1 MIRVEKAAVL
11 GAGTMGAQIA
21 AHLAN
26 ARIPTLLLDI
36 VPREEVSE
44 ARPLGRA
51 TEAHDAKSGTL
62 PDGRASAPSRSDAKT
77 EDRNAI
83 ARAGF
88 EAARKA
94 KPAAFFTSELA
105 SLVTVGNFDDDLAKL
120 KACDLI
126 IEAVVE
132 NLEIKRS
139 LYEKIEQHR
148 RPGSVVASNTSGIP
162 LKQLA
167 EGRSED
173 FRANFL
179 GMHFFNPPR
188 YMHLVELIRTE
199 WTKPEVSCSMFGF
212 LDERLGKGVVVAKDR
227 PNFIA
232 NRVGTFGALV
242 TIRAML
248 DDGYSIEEIDKITG
262 PAAGRPKTA
271 TFRTFDL
278 VGLDVFAHVVKNL
291 HENLP
296 DDPDR
301 EMFVMPDFIAGMIE
315 RKLLG
320 NKTKAGFYRKQKGE
334 TDKREI
340 WALDPATLDY
350 KPAEKVKLPSLEM
363 AKNIEDTAERI
374 KTLAWSK
381 DRAGAFLWKTLSR
394 TLCYAADR
402 IPEIADTVVEI
413 DRAMQ
418 WGFNWELGPFGVW
431 DAIGV
436 EKSVA
441 KLEEEGRT
449 VPANVQKMLDAG
461 AKSFYK
467 QENGQRFYFDFP
479 SAQYVP
485 AAEPPGTIILKSLK
499 DRGTGVPPLN
509 HAQDARAT
517 TAVIK
522 KNSGASLID
531 LGDGVAC
538 LEFHSKMNS
547 IGGDTL
553 EMLKSALNEV
563 EKNFVGLVVGNQG
576 QNFSVGANLML
587 MLMEAQDENWEELDL
602 IGRYFQQSVMSLRY
616 SPKPVVVAPFQMVF
630 GGGCEMVL
638 HADRVRAS
646 AETYIGLVEVGVG
659 IIPAGCGTKEMLV
672 RALDS
677 IPHDMKDADPFPF
690 VKRAFETIAL
700 AKVATSAEE
709 ARGFGFLSAD
719 DTVSMNR
726 DRLIADAKK
735 EVLALAASG
744 YVQPQQ
750 RTDILALGNPA
761 LATLKLGVHMMK
773 RAGYISDHDA
783 LIGEKLARILTG
795 GDLNHAT
802 QVSEQYLL
810 DLERE
815 AFLSLIG
822 TRKSQDRIAHM
833 LKTGKPL
840 RN

>member
-26 ARIPTLLLDI
+26 AQILTLLLDI
-36 VPREEVSE
+36 VPPQETQTADGAV
-44 ARPLGRA
+44 ARPRGPQTGSPAGVGRSGRA
-51 TEAHDAKSGTL
+51 QSVDE
-62 PDGRASAPSRSDAKT
+62 KT
-77 EDRNAI
+77 TDRNRI

-94 KPAAFFTSELA
+94 KPAAFFTSDLA
-105 SLVTVGNFDDDLAKL
+105 ALVQTGNFEDELSKL
-120 KACDLI
+120 KDCDLI

-139 LYEKIEQHR
+139 LYEKVELHR
-148 RPGSVVASNTSGIP
+148 RPGSIVASNTSGIP
-162 LKQLA
+162 LTQLA

-173 FRANFL
+173 FRAHFL

-212 LDERLGKGVVVAKDR
+212 LDERLGKGVVIAKDR

-232 NRVGTFGALV
+232 NRIGTFGALV
-242 TIRAML
+242 TIQAML
-248 DDGYSIEEIDKITG
+248 EDGYSIEEVDKITG
-262 PAAGRPKTA
+262 PAVGRPKTA

-278 VGLDVFAHVVKNL
+278 VGLDVLAHVVRNL
-291 HENLP
+291 GENLP
-296 DDPDR
+296 EDPER
-301 EMFVMPDFIAGMIE
+301 AMFAMPEFVGKMIE
-315 RKLLG
+315 RGLLG
-320 NKTKAGFYRKQKGE
+320 NKTKAGFYRRQKGE
-334 TDKREI
+334 GDKREI
-340 WALDPATLDY
+340 WTLDVATLDY
-350 KPAEKVKLPSLEM
+350 RPAQKVKLPSLEM
-363 AKNIEDTAERI
+363 AKNIDDTAERI

-402 IPEIADTVVEI
+402 IPEIADTVVEV

-418 WGFNWELGPFGVW
+418 WGFNWELGPFEVW

-441 KLEEEGRT
+441 KLKEEGKSI
-449 VPANVQKMLDAG
+449 PANVQKMLDSG

-479 SAQYVP
+479 SAQYVR
-485 AAEPPGTIILKSLK
+485 AADPPGTIILKSLK
-499 DRGTGVPPLN
+499 ERGTGVPPAS

-553 EMLKSALNEV
+553 EMLKTALNEV
-563 EKNFVGLVVGNQG
+563 EKNFLGLVVGNQG

-602 IGRYFQQSVMSLRY
+602 IGRFFQQSVMSLRY

-672 RALDS
+672 RAMDS
-677 IPHDMKDADPFPF
+677 IPGDMKDADPFPF

-709 ARGFGFLSAD
+709 ARNFGFLSTD
-719 DTVSMNR
+719 DSISMNR

-744 YVQPQQ
+744 YIEPQP

-802 QVSEQYLL
+802 RVSEQYLL

-815 AFLSLIG
+815 TFLSLIG
-822 TRKSQDRIAHM
+822 TRQTQDRIAHM

>member
-1 MIRVEKAAVL
+1 
-11 GAGTMGAQIA
+11 
-21 AHLAN
+21 
-26 ARIPTLLLDI
+26 
-36 VPREEVSE
+36 
-44 ARPLGRA
+44 
-51 TEAHDAKSGTL
+51 
-62 PDGRASAPSRSDAKT
+62 SDL
-77 EDRNAI
+77 
-83 ARAGF
+83 
-88 EAARKA
+88 
-94 KPAAFFTSELA
+94 S
-105 SLVTVGNFDDDLAKL
+105 SLITIGNFDNDLPKL
-120 KACDLI
+120 KDCDLI
-126 IEAVVE
+126 IEAIVE
-132 NLEIKRS
+132 NLDIKRS
-139 LYEKIEQHR
+139 LFERVEEHR

-173 FRANFL
+173 FRAHFL

-232 NRVGTFGALV
+232 NRIGTFGALV
-242 TIRAML
+242 TMRTML
-248 DDGYSIEEIDKITG
+248 DDGYSIEEVDKITG
-262 PAAGRPKTA
+262 PAVGRPKTA

-296 DDPDR
+296 DDPERD
-301 EMFVMPDFIAGMIE
+301 MFVMPEFVTKMIE
-315 RKLLG
+315 KGLLG
-320 NKTKAGFYRKQKGE
+320 NKTKAGFYQRKKSDG
-334 TDKREI
+334 DKREI
-340 WALDPATLDY
+340 WTLDSATLDY
-350 KPAEKVKLPSLEM
+350 RPSQKVKLPSLEM
-363 AKNIEDTAERI
+363 AKNIEDTRERL

-381 DRAGAFLWKTLSR
+381 DRVGAFLWKTLSR
-394 TLCYAADR
+394 TLCYTADR

-413 DRAMQ
+413 DRAMR
-418 WGFNWELGPFGVW
+418 WGFNWELGPFEVW

-441 KLEEEGRT
+441 RLKEEGRT
-449 VPANVQKMLDAG
+449 VPANVQSMIDAG
-461 AKSFYK
+461 VKSFYRK
-467 QENGQRFYFDFP
+467 KDGKHFYYDFASEEYRP
-479 SAQYVP
+479 LAD
-485 AAEPPGTIILKSLK
+485 PPGTINLKSLK
-499 DRGTGVPPLN
+499 DRT
-509 HAQDARAT
+509 D
-517 TAVIK
+517 VIK

-553 EMLKSALNEV
+553 EMLKVALNEV

-587 MLMEAQDENWEELDL
+587 MLMEAQDENWEELDM
-602 IGRYFQQSVMSLRY
+602 IGRFFQQSVMSLRY

-646 AETYIGLVEVGVG
+646 AETYMGLVEVGVG

-677 IPHDMKDADPFPF
+677 IPTDMKDADPFPF

-709 ARGFGFLSAD
+709 ARGFGFLRDEDSI
-719 DTVSMNR
+719 SMNP

-744 YVQPQQ
+744 YAQPQQ

-761 LATLKLGVHMMK
+761 LATLKLGVHLMK

-802 QVSEQYLL
+802 RVSEQYLL

-822 TRKSQDRIAHM
+822 TRKTQERIAHM

>member
-1 MIRVEKAAVL
+1 MLIQYYLAAMIPVKKAAVL

-26 ARIPTLLLDI
+26 AGIPTVLLDI
-36 VPREEVSE
+36 PPKDES
-44 ARPLGRA
+44 
-51 TEAHDAKSGTL
+51 
-62 PDGRASAPSRSDAKT
+62 
-77 EDRNAI
+77 EDRNKI
-83 ARAGF
+83 ARTGY
-88 EAARKA
+88 EAAKKA
-94 KPAAFFTSELA
+94 KPAAFFTAERA
-105 SLVTVGNFDDDLAKL
+105 SLVSVGNFDQDLAKL
-120 KACDLI
+120 KDCDLI

-139 LYEKIEQHR
+139 LYEKVEQHR
-148 RPGSVVASNTSGIP
+148 KSGSVIASNTSGIP
-162 LKQLA
+162 LKLLA
-167 EGRSED
+167 AGRSDD
-173 FRANFL
+173 FRAHFL

-188 YMHLVELIRTE
+188 YMHLVELIPTAS
-199 WTKPEVSCSMFGF
+199 TKPEVSCSMAGF

-232 NRVGTFGALV
+232 NRIGTYGALV
-242 TIRAML
+242 TMRTMI
-248 DDGYSIEEIDKITG
+248 DDGYSIEEVDKITG

-296 DDPDR
+296 DDPER
-301 EMFVMPDFIAGMIE
+301 EMFVMPEFVTKMIE
-315 RKLLG
+315 RGLLG
-320 NKTKAGFYRKQKGE
+320 NKTKAGFYQRKQGE
-334 TDKREI
+334 GGQREI
-340 WALDPATLDY
+340 WTLDTATLDY
-350 KPAEKVKLPSLEM
+350 RAAQKVKLPSLDV
-363 AKNIEDTAERI
+363 AKNIEDTRERL
-374 KTLAWSK
+374 KTVVWSK
-381 DRAGAFLWKTLSR
+381 DRVGAFLWKTISR
-394 TLCYAADR
+394 TLIYTAER
-402 IPEIADTVVEI
+402 IPEIADTVVEV
-413 DRAMQ
+413 DRAMR
-418 WGFNWELGPFGVW
+418 WGFNWELGPFEVW

-441 KLEEEGRT
+441 KLKEEGRA
-449 VPANVQKMLDAG
+449 VPANVQEMLDSG
-461 AKSFYK
+461 AKTFYK
-467 QENGQRFYFDFP
+467 QENGQRSYFDF
-479 SAQYVP
+479 
-485 AAEPPGTIILKSLK
+485 AAKEYRPLADPPGTIILKSLK
-499 DRGTGVPPLN
+499 DRTG
-509 HAQDARAT
+509 
-517 TAVIK
+517 VIK
-522 KNSGASLID
+522 KNSGASMID

-553 EMLKSALNEV
+553 EMLRFAIAET

-576 QNFSVGANLML
+576 VNFSVGANLML
-587 MLMEAQDENWEELDL
+587 MLMEAQDENWEELDM
-602 IGRYFQQSVMSLRY
+602 IGRYFQSSVMSLRY

-638 HADRVRAS
+638 HGDRVRAS

-672 RALDS
+672 RAMDS
-677 IPHDMKDADPFPF
+677 IPADMKDADPFPF
-690 VKRAFETIAL
+690 VKRAFETIAM

-709 ARGFGFLSAD
+709 ARDFGFLRDEDSI
-719 DTVSMNR
+719 SMNA

-735 EVLALAASG
+735 QVLALAAAG
-744 YVQPQQ
+744 YVQPQP
-750 RTDILALGNPA
+750 RTDILALGAPA
-761 LATLKLGVHMMK
+761 LATLKLGVHLMK

-802 QVSEQYLL
+802 RVSEQYLL

-822 TRKSQDRIAHM
+822 TRKTQDRIGHM

>member
-1 MIRVEKAAVL
+1 MIPVKKAAVL

-36 VPREEVSE
+36 VPEDEPAVQPASGE
-44 ARPLGRA
+44 TVARPRSPQAGSPLGVGRLGRA
-51 TEAHDAKSGTL
+51 PESGSQ
-62 PDGRASAPSRSDAKT
+62 DRSR
-77 EDRNAI
+77 I
-83 ARAGF
+83 ARAGL
-88 EAARKA
+88 EAAKKS
-94 KPAAFFTSELA
+94 KPAAFFTSYLA
-105 SLVTVGNFDDDLAKL
+105 SLVTVGNFEDDLAKL
-120 KACDLI
+120 KDCDLI

-132 NLEIKRS
+132 SVEIKRS
-139 LYEKIEQHR
+139 LYEKVEQHR

-162 LKQLA
+162 LQQLA
-167 EGRSED
+167 GGRSED
-173 FRANFL
+173 FRAHFL

-199 WTKPEVSCSMFGF
+199 WTRPEVSCSMFGF

-232 NRVGTFGALV
+232 NRIGTFGALV
-242 TIRAML
+242 TIKSML
-248 DDGYSIEEIDKITG
+248 DDGYSIEEVDKITG

-296 DDPDR
+296 DDPER
-301 EMFVMPDFIAGMIE
+301 EMFVIRDFVAKMIE
-315 RKLLG
+315 RGLLG
-320 NKTKAGFYRKQKGE
+320 NKTTAGFYRKEKAEG
-334 TDKREI
+334 DKREI
-340 WALDPATLDY
+340 LTLDTATLEY
-350 KPAEKVKLPSLEM
+350 RASQKVKLPSLEM
-363 AKNIEDTAERI
+363 AKNIEDTRERL

-381 DRAGAFLWKTLSR
+381 DRVGAFLWKTLSR
-394 TLCYAADR
+394 TLCYTADR
-402 IPEIADTVVEI
+402 IPEIADSVVEI
-413 DRAMQ
+413 DRAMR
-418 WGFNWELGPFGVW
+418 WGFNWELGPFEVW

-441 KLEEEGRT
+441 RLKEEGRI
-449 VPANVQKMLDAG
+449 VPANVQTMIDAG
-461 AKSFYK
+461 VKSFYRK
-467 QENGQRFYFDFP
+467 KDGKHFYYDFASEEYRP
-479 SAQYVP
+479 LAD
-485 AAEPPGTIILKSLK
+485 PPGTINLKSLK
-499 DRGTGVPPLN
+499 DRTG
-509 HAQDARAT
+509 
-517 TAVIK
+517 VIK

-553 EMLKSALNEV
+553 EMLKFAIGET
-563 EKNFVGLVVGNQG
+563 EKNLVGLVVGNQG
-576 QNFSVGANLML
+576 QNLSVGANLML
-587 MLMEAQDENWEELDL
+587 MLMEAQDENWEELDM
-602 IGRYFQQSVMSLRY
+602 IGRLFQQSVMSLRY

-646 AETYIGLVEVGVG
+646 AETYMGLVEVGVG

-677 IPHDMKDADPFPF
+677 IPTDMKDADPFPF

-709 ARGFGFLSAD
+709 ARGFGFLCDEDSI
-719 DTVSMNR
+719 SMNP

-744 YVQPQQ
+744 YAQPQQ

-761 LATLKLGVHMMK
+761 LATLKLGVHLMK

-802 QVSEQYLL
+802 
-810 DLERE
+810 R
-815 AFLSLIG
+815 AP
-822 TRKSQDRIAHM
+822 K
-833 LKTGKPL
+833 
-840 RN
+840 